1 MSLFGAVRWS
11 LTGALPYAV
20 EKLAECRISIR
31 RIEAFLTLPEI
42 AQIQTVSTAAVSN
55 DAGSAEEDISVP
67 TATALTTA
75 IAREMASEPVGS
87 IAFRNAS
94 FSWMSAATDAA
105 SEPPTL
111 ILRKISLSIKP
122 GSLVAVVGPV
132 GYVWM
137 DLAISAFWWFVLALV
152 VSQHFLFLRV
162 MPRRP

>member
-31 RIEAFLTLPEI
+31 RIEAFLSLPEI
-42 AQIQTVSTAAVSN
+42 AQIQTVSVADAKGAAAPATQGAAQGSLPIAMAAA
-55 DAGSAEEDISVP
+55 DAPA
-67 TATALTTA
+67 
-75 IAREMASEPVGS
+75 PVGS

-111 ILRKISLSIKP
+111 ILRKISLAIKP

-132 GYVWM
+132 GYELVSA
-137 DLAISAFWWFVLALV
+137 LAKVPHYLCFTMVSCLFVLW
-152 VSQHFLFLRV
+152 
-162 MPRRP
+162 